1 VELKLC
7 GPYPKTVL
15 QNEFII
21 TIADSFSHWIVAHP
35 VSGSDHACHIAD
47 FVYKT
52 FCTFGFAKCSV
63 IGVPQDILEMAQ
75 CKYKEHVS
83 RLRDTLLTCGLM
95 VPELAPT
102 CGNAIHSLHVFL
114 RENVSQCTWVENLL
128 NEFVQTNPQAWDVE
142 LERFLFEYCTT
153 AGGESVSPFTI
164 MFRRSPISYLEGNK
178 ENVNM
183 RDGEKPTEMLS
194 KRRRL
199 QSTILQVSVN
209 CIAYCWLGIW

>member
-1 VELKLC
+1 M
-7 GPYPKTVL
+7 
-15 QNEFII
+15 
-21 TIADSFSHWIVAHP
+21 
-35 VSGSDHACHIAD
+35 SGSNHAHHIAD

-63 IGVPQDILEMAQ
+63 IGVPQDILETAQ
-75 CKYKEHVS
+75 SKYKECVS

-102 CGNAIHSLHVFL
+102 YGNAIHSLHVL
-114 RENVSQCTWVENLL
+114 LHENVSQCTWVENLL

-153 AGGESVSPFTI
+153 AGGETSTPFTI
-164 MFRRSPISYLEGNK
+164 MFGRSPISYLENDK
-178 ENVNM
+178 ENMNM
-183 RDGEKPTEMLS
+183 RDGEKPTETVS

-199 QSTILQVSVN
+199 QSTILQVSFSSTS
-209 CIAYCWLGIW
+209 YYWFGIWY